1 MTKRKEWKESLGL
14 ITCEKCGYNNL
25 PQFGHYFGTCLCCK
39 NIIDEK
45 AYFRHKLSTK
55 LGIWR
60 KEKKNE
66 RKFKKNN

>member
-1 MTKRKEWKESLGL
+1 MRHKKIIDFRNVV
-14 ITCEKCGYNNL
+14 CEKCGYNNKES
-25 PQFGHYFGTCLCCK
+25 FAKFFGTCLRCK

-45 AYFRHKLSTK
+45 AYFKYEMNYK
-55 LGIWR
+55 LGTWR